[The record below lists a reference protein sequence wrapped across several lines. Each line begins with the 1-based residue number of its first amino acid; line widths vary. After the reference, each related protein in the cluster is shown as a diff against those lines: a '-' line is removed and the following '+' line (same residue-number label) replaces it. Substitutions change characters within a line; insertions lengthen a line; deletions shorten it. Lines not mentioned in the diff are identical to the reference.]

1 MFGLVLCY
9 LPSIMVHHVT
19 ITQGRG
25 AVAGL
30 AFADSDG
37 KRAQCTKRQTVL
49 TKTVMLP
56 SHHTHR
62 PDSRTNLSSDGGRG
76 GNQSD
81 PKPYITAPW
90 MTNTT
95 ASLLD
100 NYAPEELPLIVMTAF
115 SICIRPSYL
124 CSLLWV

>member
-37 KRAQCTKRQTVL
+37 KRAQCTSVRLYSPK
-49 TKTVMLP
+49 LP
-56 SHHTHR
+56 CCHHTTPTVRVH
-62 PDSRTNLSSDGGRG
+62 DLSFDGGRG